1 MKVTPTSLPDVL
13 LLEARVFE
21 DARGLFYES
30 YSRRAFREATGLDP
44 KFVQDNQSLSRR
56 GVLRGLHYQV
66 LHPQGKLVRVTLG
79 DVWDVAVDLRQGSPS
94 FGRWCGVAL
103 SDTAATML
111 WIPPG
116 FAHGFYVT
124 SEAAEVQ
131 YKATDYYAPEYER
144 TLQWNDP
151 DLGIDWPL
159 HGGVPELSEKD
170 GRGAPL
176 ARADVYDSALH
187 TRERSAPA
195 ASAGTVTRP

>member
-1 MKVTPTSLPDVL
+1 VIVTPTSLCDVL

-66 LHPQGKLVRVTLG
+66 QHPQGKLVRVTLG
-79 DVWDVAVDLRQGSPS
+79 EVWDVAVDLRQGSPG
-94 FGRWCGVAL
+94 FGRWCGVTL
-103 SDTAATML
+103 SDASATML

-144 TLQWNDP
+144 TLRWNDP
-151 DLGIDWPL
+151 DLAIAWPL
-159 HGGVPELSEKD
+159 AGAAPELSEKD
-170 GRGAPL
+170 HCGHRFAQ
-176 ARADVYDSALH
+176 AEVYDLTLH
-187 TRERSAPA
+187 P
-195 ASAGTVTRP
+195 ASAQPGTVPVTPP